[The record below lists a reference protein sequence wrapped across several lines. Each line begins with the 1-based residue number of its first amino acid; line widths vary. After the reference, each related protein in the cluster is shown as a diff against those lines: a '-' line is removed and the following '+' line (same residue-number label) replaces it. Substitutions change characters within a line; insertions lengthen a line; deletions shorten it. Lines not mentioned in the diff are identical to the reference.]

1 MGKIT
6 KGELIPSKIETV
18 DDIEISPQIVGNG
31 AFPLRSWLM
40 KSYGDAVLT
49 PDKIYF
55 NHRSRISR
63 MATEGTFGKL
73 KGRFQILHRKRESN
87 KETIKIMGLA
97 CVILHNI

>member
-18 DDIEISPQIVGNG
+18 DDIEIPPQIVGNG

-49 PDKIYF
+49 PDKRYF
-55 NHRSRISR
+55 NHRSRTSR
-63 MATEGTFGKL
+63 MATEDTFGKL

-87 KETIKIMGLA
+87 KETIKIMGFA